1 VTRKTKKENERK
13 GREEIDTG
21 WEGERDEE
29 RDNKRG
35 GVERGSGRT
44 DGRAEKK

>member
-1 VTRKTKKENERK
+1 VNDT
-13 GREEIDTG
+13 GEEIDTG

-35 GVERGSGRT
+35 GGGKGKWKNGRT
-44 DGRAEKK
+44 CRKK